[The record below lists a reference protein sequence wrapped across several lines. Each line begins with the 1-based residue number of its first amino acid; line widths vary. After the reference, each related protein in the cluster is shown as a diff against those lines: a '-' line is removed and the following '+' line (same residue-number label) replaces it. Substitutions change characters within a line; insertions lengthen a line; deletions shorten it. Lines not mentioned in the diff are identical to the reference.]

1 MGFYDMPKEEREHYK
16 SRIQNSVLSSME
28 NNVVAEVLPFFS
40 DSDTYIRKAAYQ
52 AVGMLYKRN
61 REIRL
66 AAIAWLKLLY
76 KSESALVRQTVIY
89 ACGEIAA
96 FDFPSVEE
104 LLIQG
109 MHDPHH
115 CVRNAMIGSHKISGD
130 KNSKTLAFCEKYILS
145 DSPEVRR
152 LICHG
157 LELRGRTHPQE
168 IIGLLK
174 KLQYDKHPRVKE
186 MLIHVLGQISYKK
199 GCFHFVENEV
209 ALWDNADIYKLFQ
222 KEVIEVHGRYE
233 KFSALSK
240 KEVIAFFA
248 LKTQNED

>member
-1 MGFYDMPKEEREHYK
+1 MPKEEREQYK
-16 SRIQNSVLSSME
+16 LQIENTVLVSMK
-28 NNVVAEVLPFFS
+28 NNVIVEVLPFFS
-40 DSDTYIRKAAYQ
+40 DSDTYVRKVAYQ
-52 AVGMLYKRN
+52 AVRMQYKRN
-61 REIRL
+61 GDIRL
-66 AAIAWLKLLY
+66 VAIPWLKLLY

-104 LLIQG
+104 LLTQG

-115 CVRNAMIGSHKISGD
+115 SVRNAMIGSLKISGD
-130 KNSKTLAFCEKYILS
+130 KNSEILAFCEKYILS

-157 LELRGRTHPQE
+157 LELKGRTHPQE
-168 IIGLLK
+168 IIALLK

-186 MLIHVLGQISYKK
+186 MLVHVLGQISYKK
-199 GCFHFVENEV
+199 GCFHFVEGEV
-209 ALWDNADIYKLFQ
+209 FSWNNADIYKLFQ

-233 KFSALSK
+233 KFSALPQ

-248 LKTQNED
+248 AKTRNED

>member
-1 MGFYDMPKEEREHYK
+1 MGFYDMPKEEREQYK
-16 SRIQNSVLSSME
+16 LRIENAVLASMK

-40 DSDTYIRKAAYQ
+40 NNDIYIRKVAYQ
-52 AVGMLYKRN
+52 AVGKLYKRN
-61 REIRL
+61 EDIRL
-66 AAIAWLKLLY
+66 AAIPWLKLLY
-76 KSESALVRQTVIY
+76 ESESALVRQTGIY

-104 LLIQG
+104 LLTQG

-115 CVRNAMIGSHKISGD
+115 SVRNAMIGSLKISGD
-130 KNSKTLAFCEKYILS
+130 KNSEILAFCEKYILS

-199 GCFHFVENEV
+199 RCFHFVEREV
-209 ALWDNADIYKLFQ
+209 ASWNNADIYRLFQ
-222 KEVIEVHGRYE
+222 KEAIKVHGRYE
-233 KFSALSK
+233 KFSALPQ

-248 LKTQNED
+248 AKTRKED